1 VSSGLNGSAESK
13 PEDNKQKSDDGEQ
26 QTEDREKEAGTGL
39 YNNLQLLYILNK
51 MSGTST
57 QYPIPKVL
65 RRILPTI
72 YLKPIYYKILA
83 FEILI

>member
-1 VSSGLNGSAESK
+1 
-13 PEDNKQKSDDGEQ
+13 
-26 QTEDREKEAGTGL
+26 
-39 YNNLQLLYILNK
+39 
-51 MSGTST
+51 MSGTPT
-57 QYPIPKVL
+57 QYPIPKFL